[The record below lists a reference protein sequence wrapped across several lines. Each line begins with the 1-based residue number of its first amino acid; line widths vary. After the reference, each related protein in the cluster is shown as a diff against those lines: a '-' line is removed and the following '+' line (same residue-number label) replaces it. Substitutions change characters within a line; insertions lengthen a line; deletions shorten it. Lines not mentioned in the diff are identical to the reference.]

1 MDARLTALEEK
12 ISRVAALCEGLR
24 AENASLHAQL
34 AEALKTRDEY
44 GKQMDAARIR
54 LEALAAKLPGA

>member
-44 GKQMDAARIR
+44 GKQMDAARLR

>member
-1 MDARLTALEEK
+1 MDSRLTALEEK

-24 AENASLHAQL
+24 AENAALHVQL

-44 GKQMDAARIR
+44 GQKLDAARRR
-54 LEALAAKLPGA
+54 LEALVAKLPGA

>member
-1 MDARLTALEEK
+1 MESRLTSLEEK

-24 AENASLHAQL
+24 AENASLQAQL

-44 GKQMDAARIR
+44 GKKLDTARVR
-54 LEALAAKLPGA
+54 LEALAARLPDA

>member
-44 GKQMDAARIR
+44 GKKLDAARVR

>member
-1 MDARLTALEEK
+1 MDSRLTALEEK

-34 AEALKTRDEY
+34 AEALKMRDEY
-44 GKQMDAARIR
+44 GGQMDAARLR

>member
-24 AENASLHAQL
+24 AENASLRVQL
-34 AEALKTRDEY
+34 AEALKTRDDY
-44 GKQMDAARIR
+44 GQKMDAARAR
-54 LEALAAKLPGA
+54 LEALAAKLPEA

>member
-24 AENASLHAQL
+24 AENAALQAAL
-34 AEALKTRDEY
+34 AEALQIRDDY
-44 GKQMDAARIR
+44 GQKLDTARVR
-54 LEALAAKLPGA
+54 LEALAAKLPDA

>member
-1 MDARLTALEEK
+1 MDSRLTALEEK

-34 AEALKTRDEY
+34 AEALKMRDEY
-44 GKQMDAARIR
+44 GRQMDAARLR